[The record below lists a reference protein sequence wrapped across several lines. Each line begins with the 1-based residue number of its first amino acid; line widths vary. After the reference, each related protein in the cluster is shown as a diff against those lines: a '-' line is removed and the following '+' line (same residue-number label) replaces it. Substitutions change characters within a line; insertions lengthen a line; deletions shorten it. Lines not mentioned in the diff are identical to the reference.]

1 MILQNYWWNKK
12 SNNFLIYVHVSPRCV
27 NKSSLVRCALSI
39 GLSNVYM
46 TKTYYLLHALSNSQ
60 TLAATW
66 LGQCRM
72 GGRQGC
78 IIRGFS
84 RNSNMVASHLV
95 VVLTATD
102 RFIALWYPFRYQQLM
117 KPVNE
122 KSDHRDS
129 QSLSLCGTHVGIAHQ
144 RSYYIYCIG
153 YLLMI
158 Y

>member
-1 MILQNYWWNKK
+1 MCSLHWIIKCLYDKN
-12 SNNFLIYVHVSPRCV
+12 LLSP
-27 NKSSLVRCALSI
+27 A
-39 GLSNVYM
+39 
-46 TKTYYLLHALSNSQ
+46 ALSNSQ

-84 RNSNMVASHLV
+84 RNSNIVASHLV

-129 QSLSLCGTHVGIAHQ
+129 QSLSLCGTHVGTAHQ

-153 YLLMI
+153 YLFMI